1 MRRLCF
7 TGHTAAYGC
16 KTKSA
21 VAGTST
27 MQRLSRHLHHRGL
40 RQHAAAVAVGPPPPV
55 QAAPKPVAR
64 PACPPGKTM
73 TPSACK

>member
-27 MQRLSRHLHHRGL
+27 GDYCSG
-40 RQHAAAVAVGPPPPV
+40 
-55 QAAPKPVAR
+55 
-64 PACPPGKTM
+64 
-73 TPSACK
+73 